1 MATKNNPG
9 NFDCYD
15 KAEPD
20 EPMFVLLA
28 RDRHAVALVWLWA
41 TLRKLDKEDEAVT
54 AEALACAKSMVDWAV
69 EHGRKPVGIGCSV
82 LAGVLGL
89 IRSSNDNAEKFA
101 NSATGDD
108 EVRRILAVIDAIDSK
123 GGG

>member
-9 NFDCYD
+9 KFDCYD

-41 TLRKLDKEDEAVT
+41 TLRSLDGEDEAVT
-54 AEALACAKSMVDWAV
+54 AEALACAKSMVDWSV
-69 EHGRKPVGIGCSV
+69 DHGRRPVGIAASV

-89 IRSSNDNAEKFA
+89 IRSANDNAEYFA
-101 NSATGDD
+101 NSPTGDD
-108 EVRRILAVIDAIDSK
+108 EVRRILAVIDAIDTK
-123 GGG
+123 GGA